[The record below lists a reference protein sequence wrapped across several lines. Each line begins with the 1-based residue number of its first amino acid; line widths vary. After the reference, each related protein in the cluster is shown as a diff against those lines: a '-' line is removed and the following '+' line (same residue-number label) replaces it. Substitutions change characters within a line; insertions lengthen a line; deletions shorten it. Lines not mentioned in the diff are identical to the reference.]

1 MDIPA
6 ELVQEVIE
14 QGLKEIQKENE
25 EKIYYDY
32 DTKKYATKETIEK
45 AIKEM
50 VRNAREQYDALA
62 IFALTRQVPLCQI
75 TDWDVLSHFWD
86 FTNKIITYVT
96 YKELILITEE
106 EKEKLNWNEISWC
119 EPSDLINEDFDWSY
133 YLTNMTELTYI
144 LLN

>member
-50 VRNAREQYDALA
+50 TRNARKQYDALA
-62 IFALTRQVPLCQI
+62 VFALVQQVPLCQI
-75 TDWDVLSHFWD
+75 TDWDVLSHFLI
-86 FTNKIITYVT
+86 FPIIIKI
-96 YKELILITEE
+96 
-106 EKEKLNWNEISWC
+106 
-119 EPSDLINEDFDWSY
+119 F
-133 YLTNMTELTYI
+133 
-144 LLN
+144 